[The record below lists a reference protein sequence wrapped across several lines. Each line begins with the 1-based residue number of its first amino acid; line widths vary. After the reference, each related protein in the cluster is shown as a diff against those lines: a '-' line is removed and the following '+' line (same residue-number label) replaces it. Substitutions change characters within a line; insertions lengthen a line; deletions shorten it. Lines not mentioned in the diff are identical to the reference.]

1 MKIVPFIVI
10 QNDMIIDEMNK
21 KLCVKDQKIAKK
33 NTMKK
38 QKTIM
43 EL

>member
-10 QNDMIIDEMNK
+10 QNDMIIDEVKK
-21 KLCVKDQKIAKK
+21 KLCEKDQKIAKK